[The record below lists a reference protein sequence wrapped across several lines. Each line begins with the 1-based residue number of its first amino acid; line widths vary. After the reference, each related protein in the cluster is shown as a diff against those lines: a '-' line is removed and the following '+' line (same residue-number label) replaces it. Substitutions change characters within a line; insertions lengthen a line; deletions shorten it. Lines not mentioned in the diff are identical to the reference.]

1 MKTHEA
7 KGIYM
12 ENIWVY
18 TPIMANIDEQSVL
31 KVNNSDNTVNA
42 YGVEK
47 VPGGL
52 IRISFLRY
60 DKVTGEHVDEYTIV
74 SQVTYRT
81 SDAEKLAKLINETIK
96 GE

>member
-1 MKTHEA
+1 M
-7 KGIYM
+7 
-12 ENIWVY
+12 
-18 TPIMANIDEQSVL
+18 
-31 KVNNSDNTVNA
+31 
-42 YGVEK
+42 
-47 VPGGL
+47 PGGL